1 MTEPKIG
8 AKLLD
13 ILVTVALVGT
23 LAACYLLLDA
33 PRDEF
38 MMGELA
44 IIILFVA
51 IVGRVLDKDGK
62 KEGMAT
68 VASKARGYWNKG
80 NRDLRK
86 GTDDVLSTVG
96 KPFRELN
103 KKIGF

>member
-13 ILVTVALVGT
+13 ILVTVALIGA

-38 MMGELA
+38 LLGEVA
-44 IIILFVA
+44 IIVLFVA
-51 IVGRVLDKDGK
+51 IVGRVLDKGGK
-62 KEGMAT
+62 KEGMTT
-68 VASKARGYWNKG
+68 VTAKARGYLNKG
-80 NRDLRK
+80 KRDIRK
-86 GTDDVLSTVG
+86 GTDDVLSAVG
-96 KPFRELN
+96 KPFREWN

>member
-13 ILVTVALVGT
+13 ILVTVALIGA

-38 MMGELA
+38 MLGEVA
-44 IIILFVA
+44 IIVLFVA

-62 KEGMAT
+62 KEGMDT
-68 VASKARGYWNKG
+68 VAAKARGYLNKG
-80 NRDLRK
+80 KRDLRT
-86 GTDDVLSTVG
+86 GIEDLSSTVS

-103 KKIGF
+103 KKFGF

>member
-13 ILVTVALVGT
+13 ILVTVALIGA

-38 MMGELA
+38 MLGEVA
-44 IIILFVA
+44 IIVLFVA

-62 KEGMAT
+62 KEGMDT
-68 VASKARGYWNKG
+68 VAGEARGYLNKG
-80 NRDLRK
+80 KRGLRTAFGDLSR
-86 GTDDVLSTVG
+86 TIG

>member
-13 ILVTVALVGT
+13 ILVTVALVGA

-44 IIILFVA
+44 IIVLFVA
-51 IVGRVLDKDGK
+51 IVGRVLDKDGRR
-62 KEGMAT
+62 EGMTLTAE
-68 VASKARGYWNKG
+68 ARGYWNKG
-80 NRDLRK
+80 KRDLRK
-86 GTDDVLSTVG
+86 GADDLSSTVR

-103 KKIGF
+103 RKIGF

>member
-1 MTEPKIG
+1 
-8 AKLLD
+8 
-13 ILVTVALVGT
+13 
-23 LAACYLLLDA
+23 
-33 PRDEF
+33 
-38 MMGELA
+38 
-44 IIILFVA
+44 
-51 IVGRVLDKDGK
+51 
-62 KEGMAT
+62 MAT

>member
-1 MTEPKIG
+1 MTAPKIG

-13 ILVTVALVGT
+13 ILVTVALVGA

-38 MMGELA
+38 MLGEVA
-44 IIILFVA
+44 IIVLFVA

-62 KEGMAT
+62 KEGMDT
-68 VASKARGYWNKG
+68 VAAEARGYLNKG
-80 NRDLRK
+80 KRGLRTVFDDLS
-86 GTDDVLSTVG
+86 GTVR

-103 KKIGF
+103 KKLGF